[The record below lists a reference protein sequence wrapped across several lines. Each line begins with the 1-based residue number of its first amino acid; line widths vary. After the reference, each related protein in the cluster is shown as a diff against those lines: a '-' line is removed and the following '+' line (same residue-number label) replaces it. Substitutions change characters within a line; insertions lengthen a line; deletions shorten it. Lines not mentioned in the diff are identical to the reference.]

1 MRDQKHF
8 WLQNAFLICFWRF
21 LISNKSDQLDFKLEK
36 LLGFRNMQ
44 EKLENEF
51 VLLQC
56 IEGIANFHSQILLVF
71 TYNIGIT
78 DYSIWIK

>member
-1 MRDQKHF
+1 
-8 WLQNAFLICFWRF
+8 
-21 LISNKSDQLDFKLEK
+21 
-36 LLGFRNMQ
+36 MQ